1 MFTAT
6 RYVQPVKHVVDRMLL
21 KLAVLL
27 FVFVRP
33 GASYFN
39 LFLSQA
45 EVRKLMGKQK
55 CSIRLRLY
63 SRFNYERC
71 AFLNIFCRSIYFA
84 NSAFGYEKFV

>member
-55 CSIRLRLY
+55 YSIRLRLY
-63 SRFNYERC
+63 SRFYYER
-71 AFLNIFCRSIYFA
+71 FFEYILSIYILCEFTIR
-84 NSAFGYEKFV
+84 YEKFVW